1 MKLEW
6 YILKGFSVSDGLVV
20 VGTVRRVFVI
30 LVWSSFSVN
39 FLFSDDVMQF
49 LSVGISMCRRDGSL
63 FCFNDL
69 MAFMYFSSG
78 VSSFDNLMRCPS
90 GLGMAFFFIV
100 LSNLVSPGSGSLSV
114 ARRWKRVSLSSE

>member
-1 MKLEW
+1 M
-6 YILKGFSVSDGLVV
+6 LKGVSVSVGLVV
-20 VGTVRRVFVI
+20 VGIVRRVLVI
-30 LVWSSFSVN
+30 LVWLFFSVN

-69 MAFMYFSSG
+69 IAFMYFSSG

-90 GLGMAFFFIV
+90 GLGMAFFLLFCPTWCHLV
-100 LSNLVSPGSGSLSV
+100 LVLFQWRGGGKGFRCLVNSCQ
-114 ARRWKRVSLSSE
+114 